1 MSAVLAGRPEL
12 ERPKIDLAA
21 PTVRAWL
28 VLTLSVCVV
37 FPHSFQAVT
46 AGLLAVALLLSLL
59 VVRKSEYLDRLLVT
73 YFLGV
78 AITALYVWIGTAN
91 RAPRPSVL
99 QNILVYIVSPF
110 MWLVVGATLVQQF
123 GVERLVRFL
132 IRLTWASVI
141 EVALFFWAFLVFGK
155 QAVAFLSEQANVNVS
170 GGIAAANILVYGSL
184 IFLTGALFA
193 QPTAIRGRWRRVI
206 LPALVLVC
214 AVTSGRSAL
223 ILAVPIGLI
232 VGAVLRSRIQDGE
245 GGERV
250 GLSTLLPT
258 FLLGLLGLAVLVI
271 IDQFVDAFNLVFIFE
286 QFLVELTSGGGS
298 ERSEQVGAL
307 WEGVRDSYGL
317 GVGHGIG
324 VAYLRSA
331 DFPWRYEVLPMATL
345 LRVGLIGTLIYAS
358 TFIVYGATIATR
370 FARGT
375 LRPAD
380 VYMAGGFVSVLVAMF
395 TNPYAESFIF
405 QWMYF
410 IPVLSLG
417 IAANPGR
424 ETAP

>member
-1 MSAVLAGRPEL
+1 
-12 ERPKIDLAA
+12 
-21 PTVRAWL
+21 
-28 VLTLSVCVV
+28 V
-37 FPHSFQAVT
+37 FPHSFQAPT

-59 VVRKSEYLDRLLVT
+59 VVRKSDYLDRLLVT

-78 AITALYVWIGTAN
+78 AITALYIWVGTAN

-110 MWLVVGATLVQQF
+110 MWLVIGTTLVQQF
-123 GVERLVRFL
+123 GVERLVRLL

-155 QAVAFLSEQANVNVS
+155 QAVSFLSEQANVNVT

-193 QPTAIRGRWRRVI
+193 QPTAIQGRWRRII

-223 ILAVPIGLI
+223 ILAVPLGLV
-232 VGAVLRSRIQDGE
+232 VGAVLRSRTQGAE
-245 GGERV
+245 GERV

-258 FLLGLLGLAVLVI
+258 FLLGLLGLLVLVV
-271 IDQFVDAFNLVFIFE
+271 IDQFVDAFDLFFIFE
-286 QFLVELTSGGGS
+286 QFVVELTSGGGS

-331 DFPWRYEVLPMATL
+331 EFPWRYEVLPMATL
-345 LRVGLIGTLIYAS
+345 LRVGLIGTLVYAS
-358 TFIVYGATIATR
+358 TFVLYGATIAAR

-380 VYMAGGFVSVLVAMF
+380 VYMAGGFVAVLVAMF

-424 ETAP
+424 ESAP